1 MLIIQKLNQLF
12 GRRVVEMLLIT
23 CGSFMVA
30 VGFNAFLLPNRIV
43 SGGINGLT
51 IILHEMF
58 NWSPSIVL
66 YVVNIFLLSACF
78 ILLGKEIFM
87 KSVLGSLLV
96 PLFISL
102 LHGIKAATEEPILAA
117 IFGGICVGLG
127 VGLVFLGNGSTG
139 GTTLIA
145 KIIQKYTQIK
155 LGILVGIC
163 DGLVIISALFIF
175 DIQQVLYALISLFLT
190 SRMVDLVQV
199 GPDLSKNLFIISP
212 KHEEIAKLLM
222 TELDSGVTF
231 LPVEGG
237 HRLDQKKMIMTTI
250 RENNYT
256 TIKQAVL
263 EVDPEAFMVVSSANE
278 VYGKGFTLF
287 RD

>member
-1 MLIIQKLNQLF
+1 MIVQKLNQLL
-12 GRRVVEMLLIT
+12 GKRVVEIILIT
-23 CGSFMVA
+23 IGSFMVA

-66 YVVNIFLLSACF
+66 YVVNIVLLIACF
-78 ILLGKEIFM
+78 LILGKEIFM
-87 KSVLGSLLV
+87 KSILGSLLV
-96 PLFISL
+96 PMFISL
-102 LHGIKAATEEPILAA
+102 LHTLTPATHEPILAA
-117 IFGGICVGLG
+117 IFGGLCIGIG
-127 VGLVFLGNGSTG
+127 VGLVFVGNGSTG

-145 KIIQKYTQIK
+145 KMIQKFTNIK
-155 LGILVGIC
+155 LGILVGFC
-163 DGLVIISALFIF
+163 DGLVILSALFIF
-175 DIQQVLYALISLFLT
+175 DIQQVLYALISLFIT
-190 SRMVDLVQV
+190 SRVVDMVQV

-212 KHEEIAKLLM
+212 KNERIAELLM
-222 TELDSGVTF
+222 KELDSGVTF

-250 RENNYT
+250 RESNYT
-256 TIKQAVL
+256 NIKQTIL
-263 EVDPEAFMVVSSANE
+263 EIDPEAFMVVSSANE

>member
-1 MLIIQKLNQLF
+1 MIIQKLNQLF
-12 GRRVVEMLLIT
+12 GKRAVEMLLIT
-23 CGSFMVA
+23 AGSFMVA

-66 YVVNIFLLSACF
+66 YVVNIVLLAACF
-78 ILLGKEIFM
+78 IILGKEVFM
-87 KSVLGSLLV
+87 KSILGSLLV

-102 LHGIKAATEEPILAA
+102 LHIMKPATHDPILAA

-145 KIIQKYTQIK
+145 KMIQKFTQLK
-155 LGILVGIC
+155 LGILVGFC
-163 DGLVIISALFIF
+163 DGLVILSALLIF

-199 GPDLSKNLFIISP
+199 GPDLSKNVFIISP
-212 KHEEIAKLLM
+212 KNDEIAKLLM
-222 TELDSGVTF
+222 TDLDSGVTY

-250 RENNYT
+250 RESNYT

>member
-1 MLIIQKLNQLF
+1 MIQKLHELF
-12 GRRVVEMLLIT
+12 GKRLVEIGLIT
-23 CGSFMVA
+23 IGSLMVA
-30 VGFNAFLLPNRIV
+30 IGFNAFLLPNKLV
-43 SGGINGLT
+43 SGGVNGLT
-51 IILHEMF
+51 IILHEVF

-66 YVVNIFLLSACF
+66 YTINIILLAICWV
-78 ILLGKEIFM
+78 LLGKEVFM
-87 KSVLGSLLV
+87 KSVFGSLLV

-102 LHGIKAATEEPILAA
+102 LGNMPTATSEPILAA
-117 IFGGICVGLG
+117 IFGGVCIGLG

-145 KIIQKYTQIK
+145 KIIQKYTNLK

-163 DGLVIISALFIF
+163 DGLVILSALFVF
-175 DIQQVLYALISLFLT
+175 NVQQVLYALISLYLT
-190 SRMVDLVQV
+190 SRVVDMVQV

-212 KHEEIAKLLM
+212 KYEELRLLLM
-222 TELDSGVTF
+222 KDLDTGVTYV
-231 LPVEGG
+231 PVEGG
-237 HRLDQKKMIMTTI
+237 HRLDNKKMIMTTI
-250 RENNYT
+250 RDKDYT
-256 TIKQAVL
+256 KIKQAVL

>member
-1 MLIIQKLNQLF
+1 MIQKLHELF
-12 GRRVVEMLLIT
+12 GKRLVEIGLIT
-23 CGSFMVA
+23 IGSLMVA
-30 VGFNAFLLPNRIV
+30 IGFNAFLLPNKLV
-43 SGGINGLT
+43 SGGVNGLT
-51 IILHEMF
+51 IILHEVF

-66 YVVNIFLLSACF
+66 YTINIILLAICWV
-78 ILLGKEIFM
+78 LLGKEVFM
-87 KSVLGSLLV
+87 KSVFGSLLV

-102 LHGIKAATEEPILAA
+102 LGNMPTATSEPILAA
-117 IFGGICVGLG
+117 IFGGVCIGLG

-145 KIIQKYTQIK
+145 KIIQKYTNLK

-163 DGLVIISALFIF
+163 DGLVILSALFVF
-175 DIQQVLYALISLFLT
+175 NVQQVLYALISLYLT
-190 SRMVDLVQV
+190 SRVVDMVQV

-212 KHEEIAKLLM
+212 KYEELRLLLM
-222 TELDSGVTF
+222 KDLDTGVTYV
-231 LPVEGG
+231 PVEGG
-237 HRLDQKKMIMTTI
+237 HRLDNKKMSMTTI
-250 RENNYT
+250 RDKDYT
-256 TIKQAVL
+256 KIKQAVL

>member
-1 MLIIQKLNQLF
+1 MIVQKLNQLL
-12 GRRVVEMLLIT
+12 GKRVVEIILIT
-23 CGSFMVA
+23 IGSFMVA

-66 YVVNIFLLSACF
+66 YVVNIVLLIACF
-78 ILLGKEIFM
+78 LILGKEIFM
-87 KSVLGSLLV
+87 KSILGSLLV
-96 PLFISL
+96 PMFISL
-102 LHGIKAATEEPILAA
+102 LHTLTPATHEPILAA
-117 IFGGICVGLG
+117 IFGGLCIGIG
-127 VGLVFLGNGSTG
+127 VGLVFVGNGSTG

-145 KIIQKYTQIK
+145 KMIQKFTNIK
-155 LGILVGIC
+155 LGILVGFC
-163 DGLVIISALFIF
+163 DGLVILSALFIF
-175 DIQQVLYALISLFLT
+175 DIQQVLYALISLFIT
-190 SRMVDLVQV
+190 SRVVDMVQV

-212 KHEEIAKLLM
+212 KNEHIAELLM
-222 TELDSGVTF
+222 KELDSGVTF

-250 RENNYT
+250 RESNYT
-256 TIKQAVL
+256 NIKQTIL
-263 EVDPEAFMVVSSANE
+263 EIDPEAFMVVSSANE

>member
-1 MLIIQKLNQLF
+1 MIVQKLNQLL
-12 GRRVVEMLLIT
+12 GKRVVEIILIT
-23 CGSFMVA
+23 IGSFMVA

-66 YVVNIFLLSACF
+66 YVVNIVLLIACF
-78 ILLGKEIFM
+78 LILGKEIFM
-87 KSVLGSLLV
+87 KSILGSLLV
-96 PLFISL
+96 PMFISL
-102 LHGIKAATEEPILAA
+102 LHILTPATHEPILAA
-117 IFGGICVGLG
+117 IFGGLCIGVG
-127 VGLVFLGNGSTG
+127 VGLVFVGNGSTG

-145 KIIQKYTQIK
+145 KMIQKFTNIK
-155 LGILVGIC
+155 LGILVGFC
-163 DGLVIISALFIF
+163 DGLVILSALFIF
-175 DIQQVLYALISLFLT
+175 DIQQVLYALISLFIT
-190 SRMVDLVQV
+190 SRVVDMVQV

-212 KHEEIAKLLM
+212 KNERIAELLM
-222 TELDSGVTF
+222 KELDSGVTF

-250 RENNYT
+250 RESNYT
-256 TIKQAVL
+256 NIKQTIL
-263 EVDPEAFMVVSSANE
+263 EIDPEAFMVVSSANE

>member
-1 MLIIQKLNQLF
+1 MIQKLHELF
-12 GRRVVEMLLIT
+12 GKRLVEIGLIT
-23 CGSFMVA
+23 IGSLMVA
-30 VGFNAFLLPNRIV
+30 IGFNAFLLPNRLV
-43 SGGINGLT
+43 SGGVNGLT
-51 IILHEMF
+51 IILHEVF

-66 YVVNIFLLSACF
+66 YTINIILLAICWV
-78 ILLGKEIFM
+78 LLGKEVFM
-87 KSVLGSLLV
+87 KSVFGSLLV

-102 LHGIKAATEEPILAA
+102 LGNMPTATSEPILAA
-117 IFGGICVGLG
+117 IFGGVCIGLG

-145 KIIQKYTQIK
+145 KIIQKYTNLK

-163 DGLVIISALFIF
+163 DGLVILSALFVF
-175 DIQQVLYALISLFLT
+175 NVQQVLYALISLYLT
-190 SRMVDLVQV
+190 SRVVDMVQV

-212 KHEEIAKLLM
+212 KYEELRLLLM
-222 TELDSGVTF
+222 KDLDTGVTYV
-231 LPVEGG
+231 PVEGG
-237 HRLDQKKMIMTTI
+237 HRLDNKKMIMTTI
-250 RENNYT
+250 RDKDYT
-256 TIKQAVL
+256 KIKQAVL